1 VTLLLSPV
9 EFDTRPALGFRA
21 ADRVRSFGAALE
33 RARDESFEYRGAYE
47 SRGALSLAE
56 RSAYGI
62 GDAALHRQ
70 ARPATLQKPRKIVAP
85 QFQTRT
91 PNVAPVR
98 IRVFPVHVLRQV
110 ALRRLASTPPY
121 APALRIGAGQDSSA
135 APALSRRTAFRRRAP
150 ESKVFRC
157 TAQLGNTRIICIA
170 IGSRVRL
177 AARPLGEHPAR

>member
-1 VTLLLSPV
+1 LKPQYTRRYQLAVVVRVAGVPVSAAVRVNVTTPFALELLCVNVALLANPPELVPLKPDATLLLSPV

-98 IRVFPVHVLRQV
+98 IRVR
-110 ALRRLASTPPY
+110 
-121 APALRIGAGQDSSA
+121 A
-135 APALSRRTAFRRRAP
+135 ATL
-150 ESKVFRC
+150 K
-157 TAQLGNTRIICIA
+157 
-170 IGSRVRL
+170 
-177 AARPLGEHPAR
+177 